1 MIQFKK
7 GILSLLMALCLLLA
21 GCEPTPAQGG
31 PASAPAL
38 STAPSAQAGA
48 EATAVQ
54 TGGLFLDGVP
64 DFSGEPYVLVNDNQ
78 PDFAPEEITT
88 ASFEQYSPL
97 DHLGRCGVAVAC
109 IGTDLMPTQERGSI
123 GQVKPSGW
131 HTVKYDIVDGKY
143 LYNRC
148 HLIGYQLSGEN
159 ANECNLITGT
169 RYMNVEGML
178 PFENMVADYVRET
191 ENHVMYRVTPYYEG
205 DNLLANGV
213 QIEALSVE
221 DGGDGIMFNVY
232 VYNSQPGIEIDYATG
247 ESWLED
253 ESDTQAPDAQTSAAP
268 SETGASYVLNTNT
281 KVFHTPD
288 CASAAQTSEKNRQ
301 TFTGSRDELMAQGYE
316 PCGRCKP

>member
-7 GILSLLMALCLLLA
+7 GILSLFVALCLLLA
-21 GCEPTPAQGG
+21 ACEFLPS
-31 PASAPAL
+31 SAPGD
-38 STAPSAQAGA
+38 PSAAPEDTALVSAGPVA
-48 EATAVQ
+48 SSGQNTAA
-54 TGGLFLDGVP
+54 DADHVP
-64 DFSGEPYVLVNDNQ
+64 PFSTQPYVTLNGNQ
-78 PDFAPEEITT
+78 PNFTEETVTT
-88 ASFEQYSPL
+88 TSFEQYSPL

-221 DGGDGIMFNVY
+221 DGGEGIMFNVY

>member
-7 GILSLLMALCLLLA
+7 GILSLFVALCLLLA
-21 GCEPTPAQGG
+21 ACEFLPS
-31 PASAPAL
+31 SAPGE
-38 STAPSAQAGA
+38 PSAAPEDTALVSAGPIA
-48 EATAVQ
+48 SSGQNTAA
-54 TGGLFLDGVP
+54 DADHVP
-64 DFSGEPYVLVNDNQ
+64 PFSTQPYVTLNGNQ
-78 PDFAPEEITT
+78 PNFTEETVTT
-88 ASFEQYSPL
+88 TSFEQYSPL

>member
-7 GILSLLMALCLLLA
+7 GILSLFVALCLLLA
-21 GCEPTPAQGG
+21 ACEFLPS
-31 PASAPAL
+31 SAPGE
-38 STAPSAQAGA
+38 PSAAPEDTALVSAGPIA
-48 EATAVQ
+48 SSGQNTAA
-54 TGGLFLDGVP
+54 DADHVP
-64 DFSGEPYVLVNDNQ
+64 PFSTEPYVTLNGNQ
-78 PDFAPEEITT
+78 PNFTEETVTT
-88 ASFEQYSPL
+88 TSFEQYSPL